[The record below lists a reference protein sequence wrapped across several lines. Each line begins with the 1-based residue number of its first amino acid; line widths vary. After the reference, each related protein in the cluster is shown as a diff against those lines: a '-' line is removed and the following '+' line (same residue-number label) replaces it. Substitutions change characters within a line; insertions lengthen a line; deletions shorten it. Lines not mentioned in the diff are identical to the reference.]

1 VSVQGKKVVRIG
13 GQRLV
18 RTSCVSPKALYAR
31 PMALRN
37 LYTDAGSVI
46 RRGQQE
52 ARIAAAEA
60 ASEQSEN
67 SR

>member
-1 VSVQGKKVVRIG
+1 MSMQGKKVVRMG
-13 GQRLV
+13 GQRLS

-31 PMALRN
+31 PMALRQ
-37 LYTDAGSVI
+37 LYTDAGTLI

-52 ARIAAAEA
+52 AREA
-60 ASEQSEN
+60 AHQEN

>member
-1 VSVQGKKVVRIG
+1 MSVQGRKVVRIS

-18 RTSCVSPKALYAR
+18 RNACVSPKALYAR
-31 PMALRN
+31 PMALRQ

-52 ARIAAAEA
+52 ARKEATDAAR
-60 ASEQSEN
+60 QDH

>member
-1 VSVQGKKVVRIG
+1 MSVQGRKAVRLG
-13 GQRLV
+13 GQRLA

-31 PMALRN
+31 PMALRQ

-52 ARIAAAEA
+52 ARIAAAA
-60 ASEQSEN
+60 EQTDN

>member
-1 VSVQGKKVVRIG
+1 MSVHGKKVVQMG
-13 GQRLV
+13 GQRLS

-31 PMALRN
+31 PMALRD

-52 ARIAAAEA
+52 ARIAAAAERTD
-60 ASEQSEN
+60 N

>member
-1 VSVQGKKVVRIG
+1 MSVQGKKVVQMG
-13 GQRLV
+13 GGRLS

-46 RRGQQE
+46 RRGQRE
-52 ARIAAAEA
+52 AREEASAAAA
-60 ASEQSEN
+60 RQDN

>member
-1 VSVQGKKVVRIG
+1 MG

-31 PMALRN
+31 PMALRQ
-37 LYTDAGSVI
+37 LYTDAGSLI

-52 ARIAAAEA
+52 ARIAAAA
-60 ASEQSEN
+60 AAAEQPEN